1 MITLDPTDILHVD
14 RADTET
20 IQKERQLEKEANLA
34 FKREREMQKTRGK
47 TATHKLAKKRQVEK
61 ERKKRVSLLGLHGFI
76 ETLEGMYIVIIISII
91 LQKYVPQKC
100 IYYKEFHIYIN
111 YVSI

>member
-34 FKREREMQKTRGK
+34 FKREKEMQKTRGK
-47 TATHKLAKKRQVEK
+47 TAPHKLAKKRQVEK
-61 ERKKRVSLLGLHGFI
+61 ERKKRVSLLGLVHMD
-76 ETLEGMYIVIIISII
+76 L
-91 LQKYVPQKC
+91 LKR
-100 IYYKEFHIYIN
+100 
-111 YVSI
+111 